1 MSARFNHLWLIVPFL
16 VFSPQLWS
24 LGLGDI
30 RLHSALNQ
38 PLQAEIE
45 LITAMPQE
53 LDNLT
58 IELASNETFSRYDL
72 PRPILLTRFAFEVVK
87 SGAADSNFVRVTST
101 EPVTEP
107 FVTFLVEAAWAGGRL
122 LREYTLL
129 LDPPIFVPP
138 PELQQA
144 TVDLPVRSDSENKGA
159 IESAT
164 STPQKNS
171 TNSSESRNMPGPYTE
186 AGFNTVDDDQYLIQS
201 GDTLWGITQRFL
213 PDSRITSQQAML
225 AIYEANKDAFDGN
238 INEMRAGAT
247 LTIPSADDVFRISRA
262 EAFNEIDTQ
271 NNSWIDETAVS
282 DMGGVTQP
290 QPSLTLV
297 PPDEEE
303 AIELGETSINTGLMV
318 IPGEPATNPIPTQV
332 EDRLLQIDAILL
344 ELDALIE
351 IPDNE
356 LASLRRDL
364 AALSGTTAT
373 VEEEDGELF
382 LENQIPETQL
392 IEDDV
397 VSVEGDDITSTEY
410 ESEPIVD
417 DAPAVVARVSKD
429 EGIFE
434 ILLSKVSNFSV
445 WIGMALLMSL
455 ATLMWFM
462 RRAARR
468 HKEQITLGL
477 DELDAKSDETPH
489 PVIVTEKSEPAVPED
504 EDTIVVVETEL
515 AEKPHP
521 PDLDDTQ
528 EVPIIQDASALALS
542 AIKEETETSSDG
554 SFDFTNMNEAIGA
567 PVSNSKTLNLDQND
581 PVAEAEFHMAYGL
594 YDQATDL
601 INEALSKDPDRTD
614 LLAKLCEIYFVW
626 GNRDAFIEVAVRL
639 QSLVGTESNAE
650 WDKIKIM
657 GHQIAADHEMFGGD
671 ITDDHA
677 DLIESSPDG
686 DFEEDF
692 DLAADINLEEYEIKA
707 DGIGD
712 FDMEGEHQVSDLDS
726 FLNEDTDDGQT
737 LESSVRDIPTLEIPL
752 QESAQTSSFDSGE
765 ELDLDDLG
773 IDLNLEGQ
781 PLSVEENN
789 NDDNGTESDVLSEDR
804 SLQPSEY
811 KENVVEQADY
821 FVPVVGKDTNDT
833 EEDFVDN
840 DDMLEVGTKLDLAR
854 AYVDMGDPIGA
865 RSILEEVLAEGNEEQ
880 KEQAQRL
887 IDSLPS

>member
-1 MSARFNHLWLIVPFL
+1 MSARFNHVWLIFPFL
-16 VFSPQLWS
+16 VFSSQVWS

-30 RLHSALNQ
+30 RLRSALNQ

-45 LITAMPQE
+45 LISALPQE
-53 LDNLT
+53 FDNLT
-58 IELASNETFSRYDL
+58 IKLASGETFSRYDL
-72 PRPILLTRFAFEVVK
+72 PRPLFLTRFAFEVVK
-87 SGAADSNFVRVTST
+87 PGVLARNFVRVTST
-101 EPVTEP
+101 EPITEP

-129 LDPPIFVPP
+129 LDPPLFVPP
-138 PELQQA
+138 SALQQA
-144 TVDLPVRSDSENKGA
+144 TVDLPVQSELGSSA
-159 IESAT
+159 AFESAT
-164 STPQKNS
+164 STPQQNS
-171 TNSSESRNMPGPYTE
+171 TDSFESRNMPGSYTE
-186 AGFNTVDDDQYLIQS
+186 AGFDTVNDDEYLIQS

-247 LTIPSADDVFRISRA
+247 LTIPSTDDVFRISRV

-271 NNSWIDETAVS
+271 NNSWIDETSES
-282 DMGGVTQP
+282 DMGGVTQS

-303 AIELGETSINTGLMV
+303 VIELGEASINTGLMV
-318 IPGEPATNPIPTQV
+318 IPGEPAINLIPTQV
-332 EDRLLQIDAILL
+332 EDRLLQIDTILL

-373 VEEEDGELF
+373 VEEEENELF
-382 LENQIPETQL
+382 LENQLPETQL

-397 VSVEGDDITSTEY
+397 VSVDGDDITSTQY

-417 DAPAVVARVSKD
+417 DTPAVVARVSED
-429 EGIFE
+429 QDIFE

-445 WIGMALLMSL
+445 WIGMALLGSL

-477 DELDAKSDETPH
+477 DALDAKSDETPH
-489 PVIVTEKSEPAVPED
+489 PVIVTEKSEPA
-504 EDTIVVVETEL
+504 DTIVVVETEV
-515 AEKPHP
+515 AERPHL
-521 PDLDDTQ
+521 PDLEDTQ

-542 AIKEETETSSDG
+542 SIKEETVTSADG
-554 SFDFTNMNEAIGA
+554 SFDLTNMNEAIGA
-567 PVSNSKTLNLDQND
+567 PVSNAKTLNLDQND

-601 INEALSKDPDRTD
+601 INEALSKDPDSTD

-626 GNRDAFIEVAVRL
+626 GNRDAFIEAALRL
-639 QSLVGTESNAE
+639 QSLVGIESNSE

-657 GHQIAADHEMFGGD
+657 GHQIAADHEMFVGD
-671 ITDDHA
+671 ITDDHLNPS
-677 DLIESSPDG
+677 DSSSDS
-686 DFEEDF
+686 DFEESL
-692 DLAADINLEEYEIKA
+692 DLGVDINLEEYEIKA
-707 DGIGD
+707 DDISD
-712 FDMEGEHQVSDLDS
+712 FDIDGEYQASDLDS
-726 FLNEDTDDGQT
+726 FLNEDTEDDQIA
-737 LESSVRDIPTLEIPL
+737 ESSVRDIPTLEVPV
-752 QESAQTSSFDSGE
+752 QESAQTSSFDAPE

-773 IDLNLEGQ
+773 VDLNLEEQ
-781 PLSVEENN
+781 PLSVEEDN
-789 NDDNGTESDVLSEDR
+789 NDDNGNESDAFSKDRGSPPLED
-804 SLQPSEY
+804 
-811 KENVVEQADY
+811 KENVVEQADN
-821 FVPVVGKDTNDT
+821 FVPVVRRDTNDT

-840 DDMLEVGTKLDLAR
+840 DEMLEVGTKLDLAR

-865 RSILEEVLAEGNEEQ
+865 RSILEEVLAEGSEEQ